1 MANKVKYLQM
11 RRRKAGNV
19 VWVFN
24 PPQYLKDAIGAE
36 YEQYDNKT
44 AAVSRCIQ
52 AEKLYQESLQDKK
65 VTPIDSASVSGLLDT
80 YKETKAWKALKPN
93 SVRTY
98 DQLFRGVLWRR
109 IGNHRTAF
117 GAMKSQN
124 VSNMDVERLYEQLCL
139 DVSVHRARHTIK
151 VLKRVWNVGEKLG
164 KVNANPF
171 RSLELGPEAVSDVLW
186 RPMQVKKFI
195 DTADEMGYWSV
206 GTLALLCYDL
216 CQRPGDMRQLTWG
229 DYDGERFRFVQEKTG
244 TKMSVRGSQNLL
256 SRINTKRNEGGPDDT
271 IVRYEAT
278 GKPYDNRMY
287 NKVTQKVREQA
298 QLPSKLTLK
307 CLRHTGA
314 TELGDL
320 DATED
325 QIAAVTGHKSRQMLN
340 IYVKKTERQADLAQ
354 QKRFG

>member
-1 MANKVKYLQM
+1 MANRVKYLQT
-11 RRRKAGNV
+11 RRRKSGDV
-19 VWVFN
+19 LWVFN

-36 YEQYDNKT
+36 YEQYYNQT
-44 AAVSRCIQ
+44 SAISRCLE
-52 AEKLYQESLQDKK
+52 AEKLYQEYKSGKK
-65 VTPIDSASVSGLLDT
+65 ATMIDSSSVSGLIDI
-80 YKETKAWKALKPN
+80 YKQTKAWKDLKQN
-93 SVRTY
+93 SQRTY

-109 IGNHRTAF
+109 VGNRRLSF
-117 GAMKSQN
+117 GAMKSDN
-124 VSNMDVERLYEQLCL
+124 VSNWDVEQLYEQLRL

-164 KVNANPF
+164 KVQTNPF
-171 RSLELGPEAVSDVLW
+171 RSLELGPEEISDVLW
-186 RPMQVKKFI
+186 RPAQVKSFI
-195 DTADEMGYWSV
+195 DTADDMGYWSI
-206 GTLALLCYDL
+206 GTLAMLCYHL

-229 DYDGERFRFVQEKTG
+229 DYDGDRFRFVQEKTG
-244 TKMSVRGSQNLL
+244 TKMSLQGSSKLL
-256 SRINTKRNEGGPDDT
+256 ARIDAKRNTGGPDDT

-278 GKPYDNRMY
+278 GKPYDRRMY
-287 NKVTQKVREQA
+287 NKIAAKVREQA

-314 TELGDL
+314 TELGDT

-340 IYVKKTERQADLAQ
+340 IYVKKTERQADAAQ